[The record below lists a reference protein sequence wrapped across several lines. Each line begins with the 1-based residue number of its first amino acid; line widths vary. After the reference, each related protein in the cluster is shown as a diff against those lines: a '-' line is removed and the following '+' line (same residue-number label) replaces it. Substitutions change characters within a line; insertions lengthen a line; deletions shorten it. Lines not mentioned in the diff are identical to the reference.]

1 MKVMEK
7 EINQFDTVT
16 GSDKLGSAKFILFL
30 LAATGISI
38 YVIWQ
43 MDIGGALALIAIP
56 FILLYFYWLFKSPVT
71 GLLKS
76 Q

>member
-16 GSDKLGSAKFILFL
+16 GSDKLGSQSHIVP

-43 MDIGGALALIAIP
+43 MDIGGALAPIAIP